1 MIRPYLSNTTNG
13 HKTPKNLK
21 VHLINEVSDYK
32 TQYGEWK
39 IQLKMSINFIS
50 SNCSDE
56 TRNVRTKSDNLEIMM
71 GSETDEIIDKLFESI
86 LKEYQEE
93 LEESIRRGSNFI
105 FDSLDLLCYHL

>member
-1 MIRPYLSNTTNG
+1 
-13 HKTPKNLK
+13 
-21 VHLINEVSDYK
+21 
-32 TQYGEWK
+32 
-39 IQLKMSINFIS
+39 MSINFIS